1 MGSGKRFLLYK
12 LVLAGVGGTY
22 TLLNAIFIVSKFFN
36 AWNGMQQRVGTMI
49 SLETS
54 KEGFW
59 IKRFDSHVIENA
71 SGRKGRTECNQPL
84 PLLNASLVPNSCSWK

>member
-1 MGSGKRFLLYK
+1 MKRFLLYK

-22 TLLNAIFIVSKFFN
+22 TLLSALFKVSKFFN
-36 AWNGMQQRVGTMI
+36 AWNGMQQRVGAMI

-71 SGRKGRTECNQPL
+71 NGTKGCTVCNQPL
-84 PLLNASLVPNSCSWK
+84 SRA

>member
-1 MGSGKRFLLYK
+1 M
-12 LVLAGVGGTY
+12 GGTY

-71 SGRKGRTECNQPL
+71 NGTKGCTACNQPL
-84 PLLNASLVPNSCSWK
+84 SHA